1 MRIIFV
7 VTSEYEIIL
16 FPAVETGS
24 RDGDSPLSRSPLPSY
39 PATVVGSLD
48 KTSPD
53 HRDTLTSLVDFHAAN
68 RQRYELR
75 NKRRERGRW
84 RGRREIEG
92 EGEKERGGERERD
105 GERGELVRAERMR
118 TVLMLYIIPMTD
130 APHHLCW

>member
-92 EGEKERGGERERD
+92 EGEKERGGRERERW
-105 GERGELVRAERMR
+105 GAGRVGTRGENENCAYAV
-118 TVLMLYIIPMTD
+118 YYPND
-130 APHHLCW
+130 